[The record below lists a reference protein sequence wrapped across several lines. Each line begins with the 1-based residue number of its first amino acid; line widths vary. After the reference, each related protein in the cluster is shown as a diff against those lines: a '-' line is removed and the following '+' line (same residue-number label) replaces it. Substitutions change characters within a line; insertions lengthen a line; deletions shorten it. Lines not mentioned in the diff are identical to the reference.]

1 MNLDSLLNERFPGDE
16 ASGLPS
22 FAQLNISCSTSFCFQ
37 PYKDLN
43 DALAIILIRT
53 DVNQILKELKSDYFD
68 LTQAFI
74 QKALEVYFTHP
85 KVISVMRDG
94 EIVLYPHVRVLNDMD
109 YHLLEPVVT
118 KNLGA
123 TSV

>member
-1 MNLDSLLNERFPGDE
+1 MFPGDE